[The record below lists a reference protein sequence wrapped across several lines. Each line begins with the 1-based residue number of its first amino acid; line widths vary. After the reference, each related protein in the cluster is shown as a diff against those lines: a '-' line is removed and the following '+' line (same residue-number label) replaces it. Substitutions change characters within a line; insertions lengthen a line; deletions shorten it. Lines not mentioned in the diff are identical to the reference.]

1 MDIHDSAAPTL
12 PPDEVA
18 PENWNPVSEWR
29 EQTLIPGLT
38 MFDIEREP
46 RPTVTDNVTL
56 TLKVRM
62 LNVELTC
69 PICLGILQDTE
80 IVASQEDSKASCLH
94 RFCSECIQK
103 CLRVGRKEC
112 PSCRIHVPSRRSL
125 RYDTNF
131 DAVIS
136 KIYPNLDE

>member
-1 MDIHDSAAPTL
+1 MPCLPRRAAQHHDCHGGERAGPLGELILLRTTAGSKSHPFAPRH
-12 PPDEVA
+12 P
-18 PENWNPVSEWR
+18 
-29 EQTLIPGLT
+29 
-38 MFDIEREP
+38 
-46 RPTVTDNVTL
+46 
-56 TLKVRM
+56 
-62 LNVELTC
+62 C
-69 PICLGILQDTE
+69 PQ
-80 IVASQEDSKASCLH
+80 CLH

-131 DAVIS
+131 DAVIG

>member
-1 MDIHDSAAPTL
+1 MIVMEVSARDRWRNRSTRSAPKTRRRGSTSHSL
-12 PPDEVA
+12 A
-18 PENWNPVSEWR
+18 PRHP
-29 EQTLIPGLT
+29 
-38 MFDIEREP
+38 
-46 RPTVTDNVTL
+46 
-56 TLKVRM
+56 
-62 LNVELTC
+62 C
-69 PICLGILQDTE
+69 PQ
-80 IVASQEDSKASCLH
+80 CLH

-131 DAVIS
+131 DAVIG

>member
-1 MDIHDSAAPTL
+1 MPGVPRRAAQYHDCDGGERAAAVPPIAPPPFRQERPRSRAAAPSLFL
-12 PPDEVA
+12 PA
-18 PENWNPVSEWR
+18 A
-29 EQTLIPGLT
+29 Q
-38 MFDIEREP
+38 
-46 RPTVTDNVTL
+46 
-56 TLKVRM
+56 
-62 LNVELTC
+62 
-69 PICLGILQDTE
+69 
-80 IVASQEDSKASCLH
+80 CLH